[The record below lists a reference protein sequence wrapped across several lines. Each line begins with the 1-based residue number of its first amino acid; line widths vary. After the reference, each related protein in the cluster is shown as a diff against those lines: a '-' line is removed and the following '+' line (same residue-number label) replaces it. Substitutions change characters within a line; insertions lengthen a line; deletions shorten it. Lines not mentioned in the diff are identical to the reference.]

1 MFVGPATAQWWEP
14 DLQVSALAAVRA
26 VVPDVVRA
34 RREGGEGRLRY
45 GDGSDYGES
54 VLFSPAEAAVELD
67 AAANPWLSVFF
78 HGQYQPEDKHG
89 VGIAAAFLEVTPP
102 LPTAVAIRLKGG
114 AFFPEVSR
122 ENRDVAWSNSY
133 TLTNSPAKTWIAEE
147 VRPIG
152 VAATLS
158 HAAEEISG
166 SLEGGFFF
174 ANDSSGAA
182 LALGGWALND
192 VKTAVTGGEVRT
204 FNPLANE
211 PSAYGQPAAFQ
222 PFRELDDRPGFHFL
236 AQLDVYRFGGA
247 SLLYWD
253 NCGDVDVNSLMV
265 WQTRFF
271 AADIELA
278 LPWEVT
284 LLPSAMV
291 GETRNA
297 QLGTDF
303 WTTSALLARDF
314 DRLRVGL
321 RYDHFEQDDD
331 SRDLTELSL
340 EEDGDAVTA
349 AVSYSL
355 GAHHRF
361 AGELAYVDACRDS
374 VASGCKR
381 ETMLQVEY
389 RLMF

>member
-1 MFVGPATAQWWEP
+1 M
-14 DLQVSALAAVRA
+14 SALAAVRA

-67 AAANPWLSVFF
+67 ASANSWLSVFF

-89 VGIAAAFLEVTPP
+89 VGIVAAFLEVTPP
-102 LPTAVAIRLKGG
+102 VPSDFALRMKGG

-122 ENRDVAWSNSY
+122 ENRDLAWSNSY

-147 VRPIG
+147 VRPVG
-152 VAATLS
+152 VAASLS
-158 HAAEEISG
+158 RAGEEMSG
-166 SLEGGFFF
+166 SIEGGFFF

-182 LALGGWALND
+182 LAIGGWALND

-204 FNPLANE
+204 FD
-211 PSAYGQPAAFQ
+211 PAAGDYPGTFQ
-222 PFRELDDRPGFHFL
+222 PFREFDDRPGFHILTQF
-236 AQLDVYRFGGA
+236 DFYRFGGA

-253 NCGDVDVNSLMV
+253 NCGDVDANAMV
-265 WQTRFF
+265 WDTRFV
-271 AADIELA
+271 AGDIELS

-284 LLPSAMV
+284 LLPSAMA
-291 GETRNA
+291 GETRNV

-303 WTTSALLARDF
+303 WTVSALLARDF
-314 DRLRVGL
+314 DRLRAGL
-321 RYDHFEQDDD
+321 RYDHFEQSD
-331 SRDLTELSL
+331 RDGTAASL
-340 EEDGDAVTA
+340 GEDGDSVTA
-349 AVSYSL
+349 ALSYSL
-355 GAHHRF
+355 GTHHRF
-361 AGELAYVDACRDS
+361 AGELAYVTACRDS
-374 VASGCKR
+374 VDPGCKR
-381 ETMLQVEY
+381 ETVLQLEY